1 MQTALELL
9 LAFVALYPVTTAA
22 LWIAGGL
29 MFRLWEERPGDPVL
43 EPEGGW
49 PGVSVL
55 IPAYNEEAVIATSV
69 RAALDSD
76 YPQLEVLVLDDG
88 STDDTEAAAI
98 EAAAGDSRFRVLRDP
113 VNRGK
118 AEQLNVGF
126 ARARHGLVIVTDA
139 DTHMHPHAIRYLVA
153 RMESSPLLAA
163 VAGAP
168 HVTNRDGLI
177 CAMQVLE
184 AAAIIGLIRRTQSL
198 TGRVGVV
205 AGVLAVFRRDRVM
218 AVGGY
223 DGRMA
228 TEDIDLT
235 WRLLMAGWQT
245 AYEPRAL
252 VGMQVPSSLPALWAQ
267 RKRWA
272 RGQGEVLHAH
282 LRRCLPLAQ
291 SPHVAVGPGV
301 ARIADLGLLPAVLAR
316 AHRAEPAVR
325 PTPRVLR
332 RRARVGRGDLGRG
345 DPPAHRR
352 RGVALPLR
360 PLGRARDAARPD
372 LPDAVLDRLRQ
383 RRGQPTAHGA
393 DPRAAGTAG
402 GVGHPTRT
410 ARLHEPVGRRQAI
423 AVETA
428 TVRRLRGAEPSPF
441 TERWE
446 PSAIRARLRGRG
458 QLVEDDDGQGE
469 DAQ

>member
-1 MQTALELL
+1 MQTALDVL
-9 LAFVALYPVTTAA
+9 LAFVAIYPITTAA

-29 MFRLWEERPGDPVL
+29 MFRLWEERPSDPAL
-43 EPEGGW
+43 QPEGGW

-55 IPAYNEEAVIATSV
+55 IPAYNEEAVIVTSV
-69 RAALDSD
+69 RAALHSD

-126 ARARHGLVIVTDA
+126 TRARHGLVIVTDA

-153 RMESSPLLAA
+153 RIESSPVLAA
-163 VAGAP
+163 VGGGP
-168 HVTNRDGLI
+168 HVTNRDRLI

-235 WRLLMAGWQT
+235 WRLLIAGWQT
-245 AYEPRAL
+245 AYEPHAL
-252 VGMQVPSSLPALWAQ
+252 VGMQVPSRLPALWAQ

-272 RGQGEVLHAH
+272 RGQGEVLHTH
-282 LRRCLPLAQ
+282 LREVCRWRNHRMWLLGLESLASLIWVFCVLCSLVLTVLNLLFGQ
-291 SPHVAVGPGV
+291 HLGLFGAGLAWGV
-301 ARIADLGLLPAVLAR
+301 AISIVATVQLI
-316 AHRAEPAVR
+316 
-325 PTPRVLR
+325 
-332 RRARVGRGDLGRG
+332 
-345 DPPAHRR
+345 
-352 RGVALPLR
+352 VALALRYPYDHWDVRAMLLGPIYPLLFWLVSASAAINQQLTALIRGPQERRVVWDIPREPLESTR
-360 PLGRARDAARPD
+360 P
-372 LPDAVLDRLRQ
+372 
-383 RRGQPTAHGA
+383 
-393 DPRAAGTAG
+393 
-402 GVGHPTRT
+402 
-410 ARLHEPVGRRQAI
+410 
-423 AVETA
+423 
-428 TVRRLRGAEPSPF
+428 
-441 TERWE
+441 
-446 PSAIRARLRGRG
+446 
-458 QLVEDDDGQGE
+458 
-469 DAQ
+469 